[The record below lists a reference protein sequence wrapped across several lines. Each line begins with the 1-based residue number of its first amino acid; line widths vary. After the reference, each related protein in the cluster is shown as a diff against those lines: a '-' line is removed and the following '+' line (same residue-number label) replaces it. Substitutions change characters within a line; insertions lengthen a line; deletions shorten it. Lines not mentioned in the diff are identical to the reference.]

1 MPSQSV
7 DPRTGT
13 AFGPVFEDTSPDR
26 AGRGAGGGC
35 VRGEVV
41 GRHQRRRTCATCC
54 GRSADALDADAD
66 ALVELADRETGLGV
80 AAADRRAGADD
91 VPAADVR
98 RPRRVR
104 RATRPRGRPRGPGS
118 SAGGS
123 PRAAAASR
131 VPLGP
136 VAVFGA
142 SNFPFAFS
150 VPGGD
155 TASALAAGCPVVVK
169 AHPAHPQ
176 TSQRCGELDRL
187 RARGRRRSARCL
199 RGRPRLRGRTAVGD
213 GPAAS
218 ALRRSPAPGAGGRA
232 LFDAAVGR
240 PDPIP
245 FYGELGSVNPVV
257 VTPAAAS
264 DPEPLV
270 GGWLASLTLGGGQFC
285 TNPGLLLAPR
295 GSGVAEQ
302 VRTQTPASPP
312 PCCCTTASAS
322 TSTRA
327 WRSSGPR
334 PGAEVLAVGA
344 SPGDGGVTRQVT
356 VIAVPAESALDRPDL
371 LATECFGPVGVLV
384 EYGDRDELLA
394 LLDTLPGCLVG
405 TVHGSPDEPLAAEAV
420 QALSRIAGRVVWNG
434 WPTGVAVTAGQ
445 HHGGPWPATTNP
457 LHTSV
462 GTAAIDRF
470 TRPVAFQAVPQTLL
484 SATAARRA

>member
-1 MPSQSV
+1 MPTQSV

-13 AFGPVFEDTSPDR
+13 AFGPVFEDTTPTELASVLEAAASAARSWAGTSGDAR
-26 AGRGAGGGC
+26 ATLLRKA
-35 VRGEVV
+35 
-41 GRHQRRRTCATCC
+41 
-54 GRSADALDADAD
+54 ADALDADAD
-66 ALVELADRETGLGV
+66 ALVVTADRETGLGV
-80 AAADRRAGADD
+80 PRLVGELARATFQLRMFADLVASGAQLVPVVDPD
-91 VPAADVR
+91 VP
-98 RPRRVR
+98 
-104 RATRPRGRPRGPGS
+104 GPPP
-118 SAGGS
+118 AGH
-123 PRAAAASR
+123 PELRLLR

-176 TSQRCGELDRL
+176 TSQRCGELIGSAL
-187 RARGRRRSARCL
+187 EGGGAPRGVFAVVH
-199 RGRPRLRGRTAVGD
+199 GFAVGPRLVTDRRIR
-213 GPAAS
+213 AAAFTGS
-218 ALRRSPAPGAGGRA
+218 GAGGRA
-232 LFDAAVGR
+232 LYDAAVGR

-302 VRTQTPASPP
+302 VRTQTPGQPAAVMLHDGVGKHLDESV
-312 PCCCTTASAS
+312 AIVRSA
-322 TSTRA
+322 
-327 WRSSGPR
+327 

-384 EYGDRDELLA
+384 EYGDREELLA

-420 QALSRIAGRVVWNG
+420 QALSRIAGRIVWNG

-484 SATAARRA
+484 SATLRGE